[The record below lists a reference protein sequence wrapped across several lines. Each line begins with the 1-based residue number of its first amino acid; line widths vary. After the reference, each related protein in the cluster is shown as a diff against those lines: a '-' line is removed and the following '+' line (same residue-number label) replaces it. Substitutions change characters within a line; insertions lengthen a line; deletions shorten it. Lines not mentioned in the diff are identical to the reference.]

1 MNIPPLV
8 ILHDDLIVEVLTLL
22 DVKSLMLMKCV
33 CKSWKT
39 LISDPYFTKM
49 HLKKQST
56 PTSHLAF
63 LSNVSEGLGEC
74 RAVPISRLLESNSHS
89 ITRTDPYHQF
99 FYKDVGRVVGSCNGL
114 VCMQDSSFTAEY
126 HEHSFSF
133 WNPATRTKSETLV
146 SFRNYPNPKKNICKF
161 AFGYDNSTDTYKI
174 VLLCMKRDGELITT
188 AVRIFTLGDNDWR
201 EIDCL
206 PVVVV
211 CHPFGKYVRDGV
223 YLNSSISWCVRHR
236 YNCHLKNL
244 TVEQLVMIS
253 FHLGTER
260 YTQLLLPRCCDEE
273 LHDVPTLSVLMDC
286 LCFSHDFKKTH
297 FVLWQMKE
305 FGVEESWTEF
315 LKISYVNLPKD
326 IKIHGFH
333 NGPTYYPPQL
343 IPLCFS
349 NNGDTLIFTINLL
362 CFSNN
367 GDTLIFTITL
377 PDQAFLYNW
386 RDNRVKRI
394 KSTNKILWF
403 SANGYVESLVSIF

>member
-39 LISDPYFTKM
+39 LISDPYFAKM

-63 LSNVSEGLGEC
+63 LSNISEGLGEC

-89 ITRTDPYHQF
+89 ITHTDPYHQF

-349 NNGDTLIFTINLL
+349 NNGDILIFTINLL

-367 GDTLIFTITL
+367 GDALIFTITL

-386 RDNRVKRI
+386 RDDRVKRI